1 MISILC
7 PNQTQVCKTAE
18 ESPQMIICHYN
29 SWWRRIVSF
38 ASVSLAEFHLCIVA
52 LRVKEK
58 HSEWPSHCLL
68 HSNCPTHCLLNS
80 NCLHIAWWIPIF
92 STLLGEFQWPP
103 HCLLIFYLG
112 ILALTRHLHFSLTH
126 FKQTRVCKKKG
137 QNKLLHLPPTTLSA
151 NFDSNWRRSLRIAST
166 SLAEV
171 HTCTVALTTFWFSW
185 SRFSSGNL
193 PSTSIDKSKN
203 VWKRNKQ

>member
-1 MISILC
+1 M
-7 PNQTQVCKTAE
+7 PE
-18 ESPQMIICHYN
+18 ESPQTIICHYN
-29 SWWRRIVSF
+29 SWWRRILSF
-38 ASVSLAEFHLCIVA
+38 ASISLAEFHLCIVA

-68 HSNCPTHCLLNS
+68 LSNCPTHCLLNS
-80 NCLHIAWWIPIF
+80 NCLHLACWIPIF
-92 STLLGEFQWPP
+92 STLLTDILLGNSCFNKTLAFFFNSFQADKN
-103 HCLLIFYLG
+103 LL
-112 ILALTRHLHFSLTH
+112 
-126 FKQTRVCKKKG
+126 KKR
-137 QNKLLHLPPTTLSA
+137 QNKLLHPRPTTLSA
-151 NFDSNWRRSLRIAST
+151 NYDSNWRRSLKIAST
-166 SLAEV
+166 SLAEL